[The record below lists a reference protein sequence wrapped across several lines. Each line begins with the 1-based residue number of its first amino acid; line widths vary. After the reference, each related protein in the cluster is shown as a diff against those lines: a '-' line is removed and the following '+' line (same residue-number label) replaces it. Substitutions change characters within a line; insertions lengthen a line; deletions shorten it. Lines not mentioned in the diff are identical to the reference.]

1 MANGKTI
8 NRQSFR
14 DGKIVIYQL
23 EDRPKQL
30 WICRIKLPNEP
41 GYVYRGT
48 GTSDLYE
55 ARKFADDLLDEMR
68 INAKLGRSNNA
79 ISVKQLIAEYEIG
92 NSRSGVTTK
101 RVKAILAFL
110 KTYAIPYFSERK
122 AVALTSAE
130 VTNFFDW
137 RIENGARKAPSAN
150 TLAHEASMFRSFVSW
165 CSKRGHINETIKI
178 EGHTSSAER
187 RPNFDSADWAILTRF
202 LHQWVKLAE
211 GKSGSG
217 VRDRVMLIN
226 YVLILSNT
234 GIRVGEARGLRW
246 RDVESDVSADGQINV
261 ILHVKGKTGSREV
274 VARNA
279 DVKKYFER
287 IWELRSGERGSAPT
301 RDEHIFSHSDGAP
314 IHSFKKGF
322 NTLIEAAGVERDK
335 NGDRRTIYSLRH
347 TYATFRLQEGV
358 NHYVLARNM
367 GTSVKML
374 EQYYGHTSNRAM
386 ADELTK
392 NKSRKRDRLPWENTR

>member
-1 MANGKTI
+1 MANGRII

-55 ARKFADDLLDEMR
+55 ARKFADDLLDELR
-68 INAKLGRSNNA
+68 INAKLGRSNSA
-79 ISVKQLIAEYEIG
+79 TSFKQLVTEYEIG
-92 NSRSGVTTK
+92 NSRAGVTTK

-110 KTYAIPYFSERK
+110 KTYATPYFAERK

-130 VTNFFDW
+130 VTSFFDW
-137 RIENGARKAPSAN
+137 RMENGARKTPSAN
-150 TLAHEASMFRSFVSW
+150 TLAHEASMFRSFVNW
-165 CSKRGHINETIKI
+165 CTKRGHINEKI
-178 EGHTSSAER
+178 AVEGHKSSSER
-187 RPNFDSADWAILTRF
+187 RPNFDTNDWAILTRF
-202 LHQWVKLAE
+202 LHQWVKRAE

-217 VRDRVMLIN
+217 VRDRMMLIN

-246 RDVESDVSADGQINV
+246 RDVESDASADGQINV

-287 IWELRSGERGSAPT
+287 IWELRSTERGSAPP
-301 RDEHIFSHSDGAP
+301 RDEHIFCHIDGQA

-392 NKSRKRDRLPWENTR
+392 NKSRKRDKLPWETTR